1 MYSKKGVSPLIAT
14 VLLISFAVALAT
26 VIVNLPIFGPCANLN
41 LIVRDEPPIPPVCF
55 EENHNRINLLVANNG
70 KYNIMGFKASIIGS
84 RKVENTNIQFD
95 LPSHAQEKLVLPF
108 NEENESGT
116 PTEVTLWPVLNRS
129 GESFP
134 CEGDAGRI
142 RMSPIPLC

>member
-41 LIVRDEPPIPPVCF
+41 LIVRDDPPVCF
-55 EENHNRINLLVANNG
+55 EENHDRINMMIENNG
-70 KYNIMGFKASIIGS
+70 KYNIMGFKTSIIGS
-84 RKVENTNIQFD
+84 KEVENTNIQFD
-95 LPSHAQEKLVLPF
+95 LPSHSTEKLVLPF
-108 NEENESGT
+108 NEENESGI

-129 GESFP
+129 GQSFP

-142 RMSPIPLC
+142 RMSPIPIC